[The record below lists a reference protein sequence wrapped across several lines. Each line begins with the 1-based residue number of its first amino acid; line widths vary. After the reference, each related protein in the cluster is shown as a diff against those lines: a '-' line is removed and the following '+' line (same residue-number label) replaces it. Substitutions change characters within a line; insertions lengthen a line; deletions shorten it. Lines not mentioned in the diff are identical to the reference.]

1 MIEELKSWII
11 TICTTV
17 IFSTAVEMI
26 LPNNNF
32 KKYVKF
38 VLGLILITVLINP
51 IIKIVDKNYNIDNYT
66 KEVFEYFDD
75 GSYSENIKEYKEEGM
90 KKTLNNFKLNLENEC
105 QNKLKEKFPNNNYKV
120 EVFVDYDEEV
130 SSVIVK
136 NVKVDIINK
145 GISKVKKVD
154 ISTKSNLDSNKSE
167 DTNSKL
173 IKDYLSKELKISN
186 NFIEIYEKN

>member
-145 GISKVKKVD
+145 GISKVKK
-154 ISTKSNLDSNKSE
+154 
-167 DTNSKL
+167 
-173 IKDYLSKELKISN
+173 
-186 NFIEIYEKN
+186 